1 MSKTRDKTLEQLKKA
16 VADTEA
22 IYITAYEN
30 TDASYASY
38 VAWKTAQTR
47 WAEARQALSNYLK
60 EQHK

>member
-1 MSKTRDKTLEQLKKA
+1 MDKTLEQLKKA

-38 VAWKTAQTR
+38 VAWKTAYTR

-60 EQHK
+60 EQDNAK